1 MPRPTTLL
9 LALATLFATA
19 ALQAQSPDP
28 AGPASAS
35 LSPTQTAP
43 IERGSYTASGY
54 NTYTVSFAAGQVI
67 APTRGTASAQPVPGV
82 LVRVA
87 RDSSVRAV
95 SVTGPIE
102 LRVERGLVNV
112 NVHHPAN
119 GAEILVD
126 LPGGQTSLIKDGL
139 YTFNASTN
147 TVRVLKGEA
156 VTMPPNQK
164 RVKVKEYHSVTLTG
178 SAIKS
183 VEFDPYEARADLIP
197 YAPRNGDYGGGGGY
211 APYGYGPY
219 GNGFYGGGYGE
230 YGYGYYP
237 YDYYGYGYP
246 FGFGLGFGYYG
257 GWGGGWRGGYGG
269 WHGGYGGFRGRR

>member
-1 MPRPTTLL
+1 MPKQTVLL
-9 LALATLFATA
+9 LALATLSTTI

-35 LSPTQTAP
+35 LSQSQPAP
-43 IERGSYTASGY
+43 IERGSYSASGY

-67 APTRGTASAQPVPGV
+67 APTRGTASAQPIPGV

-87 RDSSVRAV
+87 RNSSVRAV
-95 SVTGPIE
+95 NVTGPVE
-102 LRVERGLVNV
+102 LKVERGLVNV

-126 LPGGQTSLIKDGL
+126 LPGGQTSLLKDGL

-156 VTMPPNQK
+156 IAFPPNQK
-164 RVKVKEYHSVTLTG
+164 QVKVKEDHSVTLVGPTV
-178 SAIKS
+178 KS
-183 VEFDPYEARADLIP
+183 VEFDPYQARADLIP
-197 YAPRNGDYGGGGGY
+197 YAPRPSGYGDGG
-211 APYGYGPY
+211 YGYGPY
-219 GNGFYGGGYGE
+219 GDGF
-230 YGYGYYP
+230 YGYGYADYP
-237 YDYYGYGYP
+237 YYAYGYPYGFYGYP

-257 GWGGGWRGGYGG
+257 GWVGGFRGGYGF
-269 WHGGYGGFRGRR
+269 HGRR